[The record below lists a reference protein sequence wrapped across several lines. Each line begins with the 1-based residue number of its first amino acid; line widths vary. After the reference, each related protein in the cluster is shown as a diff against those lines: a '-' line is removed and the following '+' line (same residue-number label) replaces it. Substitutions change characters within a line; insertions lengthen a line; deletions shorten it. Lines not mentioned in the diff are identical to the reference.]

1 MHIAPILGD
10 PLITPKLVDVNR
22 ATKSG
27 AITHVG
33 SCMFLGRQ
41 LRPRPKGSR
50 DPKTFLAPPTGAHT
64 VCEKRRQP
72 NLAWRSNSINEGNI
86 FTRSTTNAEVRSVYG
101 S

>member
-41 LRPRPKGSR
+41 LRPRPNGIPG
-50 DPKTFLAPPTGAHT
+50 PK
-64 VCEKRRQP
+64 
-72 NLAWRSNSINEGNI
+72 NI
-86 FTRSTTNAEVRSVYG
+86 FGTSYRRAHSMRETKTTKFSMEIKLYK
-101 S
+101 